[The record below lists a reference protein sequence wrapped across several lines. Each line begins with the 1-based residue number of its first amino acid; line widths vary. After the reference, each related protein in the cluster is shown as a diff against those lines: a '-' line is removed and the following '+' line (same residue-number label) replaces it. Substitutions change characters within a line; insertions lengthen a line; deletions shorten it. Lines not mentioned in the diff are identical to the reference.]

1 MTVCLSRSSHK
12 YTLCCILIVLII
24 WLWVFFILFV
34 SNCMI
39 IYFIRQTDRRKMSIS
54 GKPTKLHTENV
65 IFSARALRNTRIL
78 FDETFSG
85 AQNFMYNTLWYEK
98 WKHATKKNHLI
109 FRCGMHVHF
118 CTYKMRHFTREL
130 EYLAGI
136 SVVSLVQP
144 KKRIGSAFFF
154 IYVKSQEATSKETEI
169 KSRKNNKVL
178 Y

>member
-1 MTVCLSRSSHK
+1 MCYNQSYRRRWWKKKQNTEYMTVCLSRSSHK

-54 GKPTKLHTENV
+54 GKPTKLHTENSHV

-98 WKHATKKNHLI
+98 WKHATKKTIWFFGVGCMFI
-109 FRCGMHVHF
+109 FVHTK
-118 CTYKMRHFTREL
+118 CAILPANWNISL
-130 EYLAGI
+130 EYL
-136 SVVSLVQP
+136 SFP
-144 KKRIGSAFFF
+144 
-154 IYVKSQEATSKETEI
+154 
-169 KSRKNNKVL
+169 
-178 Y
+178 